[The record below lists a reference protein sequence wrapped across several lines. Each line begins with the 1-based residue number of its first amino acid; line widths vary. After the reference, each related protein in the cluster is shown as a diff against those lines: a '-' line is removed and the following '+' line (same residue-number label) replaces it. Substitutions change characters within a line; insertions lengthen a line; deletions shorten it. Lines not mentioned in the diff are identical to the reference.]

1 MSYVYE
7 LNDDARTN
15 LRQLDPWVAEQVLDE
30 LETMI
35 ASPGARLRTAGGF
48 VYDFVRERNQQRIYV
63 FLTVEHDPA
72 RSMLRITSIG
82 SHARPLSP
90 T

>member
-30 LETMI
+30 LETLV
-35 ASPGARLRTAGGF
+35 AVQSEERPRTTGGF
-48 VYDFVRERNQQRIYV
+48 VYDFIRDTNQQRIYI

-72 RSMLRITSIG
+72 RNLLRITSIG
-82 SHARPLSP
+82 SWSRPIG
-90 T
+90 